1 MDNKLIEL
9 LVMVLGLVTV
19 FYFLQMKH
27 TYIPSLNLN
36 LNNDKNTTNIGFV
49 KPEHR
54 LLKVLNTISAGT
66 KIRLDGKMT
75 AHQYNKNTIDKS
87 VEDRLSAILK
97 SLIGS
102 VNLLSENDYYI
113 KQIENVY
120 GLISKNNNQRYFID
134 FFLYDIKN
142 FYTVRCISDIVI
154 VDKEIYINYLNIQ
167 TGSNPTILNNY
178 DVKFN
183 DTGIL
188 FDGNMFKEN
197 IDNLFDSFYRNSFE
211 VISVP
216 ETSLEYSNV
225 DLTSV
230 ISMNSIKN
238 LYYPSSISPDT
249 VQELKNKDL
258 ASYVEMY
265 LPEKQINIKSPMF
278 CDKYKVEWNSYGIP
292 NLSDN
297 KDSNCY
303 VHDNSMASTINK
315 PINPP
320 GLFNNMRTDT
330 THYDFLLN
338 KPISNSL

>member
-1 MDNKLIEL
+1 MDTKL
-9 LVMVLGLVTV
+9 VVFLGIILII
-19 FYFLQMKH
+19 FYSTQMNNNY
-27 TYIPSLNLN
+27 TDTPL
-36 LNNDKNTTNIGFV
+36 LNNLPNDNNSTNIGFV

-54 LLKVLNTISAGT
+54 LLKILNSVSSGS
-66 KIRLDGKMT
+66 KIKLDGKLS
-75 AHQYNKNTIDKS
+75 AYIYNKNTIDKS
-87 VEDRLSAILK
+87 VEDRLSAIIK
-97 SLIGS
+97 ELINKINTIS
-102 VNLLSENDYYI
+102 QNDYYI

-120 GLISKNNNQRYFID
+120 GLVSRNKNQRYFID
-134 FFLYDIKN
+134 FFIYDVKN
-142 FYTVRCISDIVI
+142 YYTIRLISDIVI
-154 VDKEIYINYLNIQ
+154 IDNEIYINYINLQ
-167 TGSNPTILNNY
+167 TGSNPTILNKY

-197 IDNLFDSFYRNSFE
+197 VDQLFDSFYRNSFE

-216 ETSLEYSNV
+216 ETTLEYSNI

-230 ISMNSIKN
+230 VSMNSLRN
-238 LYYPSSISPDT
+238 LYFPSSISPET
-249 VQELKNKDL
+249 VKELERKDL
-258 ASYVEMY
+258 SGYVEMY
-265 LPEKQINIKSPMF
+265 LPENQINIKSPMF
-278 CDKYKVEWNSYGIP
+278 CDKYKVEWDSYGIP

-303 VHDNSMASTINK
+303 VNDNSMEKQFNE

-320 GLFNNMRTDT
+320 GLFNNQRADA

>member
-1 MDNKLIEL
+1 MDNKLISL
-9 LVMVLGLVTV
+9 ILGLILI
-19 FYFLQMKH
+19 FYLLQMNH
-27 TYIPSLNLN
+27 TTVSEADLNM
-36 LNNDKNTTNIGFV
+36 NNNKNPTNIGFV

-54 LLKVLNTISAGT
+54 LLKVLNTISGAS
-66 KIRLDGKMT
+66 KIRLGGLST
-75 AHQYNKNTIDKS
+75 AYQYNKNTIDKS

-97 SLIGS
+97 NLIGS
-102 VNLLSENDYYI
+102 VNLLSDNDYYI

-120 GLISKNNNQRYFID
+120 GLISGKNQRYFID
-134 FFLYDIKN
+134 FFIYDIKN
-142 FYTVRCISDIVI
+142 YYTVRCITDIVI
-154 VDKEIYINYLNIQ
+154 IDNEIYINYLNIQ

-197 IDNLFDSFYRNSFE
+197 LDDLFDSVYKNSFE

-216 ETSLEYSNV
+216 ETSLEYSNI

-230 ISMNSIKN
+230 VSMNSIRN

-249 VQELKNKDL
+249 VKELQDKDL

-265 LPEKQINIKSPMF
+265 LPESQINIKSPMF
-278 CDKYKVEWNSYGIP
+278 CDKYKVEWDSYGIP
-292 NLSDN
+292 NLDDT

-303 VHDNSMASTINK
+303 VHDNSMQPTIGQ

-320 GLFNNMRTDT
+320 GLFNNMRTDVGQ
-330 THYDFLLN
+330 YDFLL
-338 KPISNSL
+338 KRPISNSL

>member
-1 MDNKLIEL
+1 MDNKLIVL
-9 LVMVLGLVTV
+9 VLGILLF
-19 FYFLQMKH
+19 FYLLQMNH
-27 TYIPSLNLN
+27 TNIIGNNLN
-36 LNNDKNTTNIGFV
+36 LKTDINPTNIGFV

-54 LLKVLNTISAGT
+54 LLKVLNTVSAGT
-66 KIRLDGKMT
+66 KIRLDGKLQ
-75 AHQYNKNTIDKS
+75 AYIYNKNTIDKS
-87 VEDRLSAILK
+87 VEDRLSAIMK
-97 SLIGS
+97 NLIS
-102 VNLLSENDYYI
+102 TINLLTENDYYI

-120 GLISKNNNQRYFID
+120 GLISRNGNQRYVID
-134 FFLYDIKN
+134 FFIYDIKN

-154 VDKEIYINYLNIQ
+154 VDKEIYINYLNVQ
-167 TGSNPTILNNY
+167 TGSNPTILNKY

-197 IDNLFDSFYRNSFE
+197 IDGLFDSFYKNSFE

-230 ISMNSIKN
+230 VSMNSIRN

-249 VQELKNKDL
+249 VKDL
-258 ASYVEMY
+258 EKKDLSGYVEMY
-265 LPEKQINIKSPMF
+265 LPEQQINIKSPQF
-278 CDKYKVEWNSYGIP
+278 CEKYKIEWDSYGIP

-297 KDSNCY
+297 KDKNCY
-303 VHDNSMASTINK
+303 VHDNSMEATINR

-320 GLFNNMRTDT
+320 GLFNDQRMDATQ
-330 THYDFLLN
+330 YDFLLN
-338 KPISNSL
+338 RPISNSL

>member
-1 MDNKLIEL
+1 MDNKLISL
-9 LVMVLGLVTV
+9 ILGLILI
-19 FYFLQMKH
+19 FYLLQMNH
-27 TYIPSLNLN
+27 TTVSEADLNM
-36 LNNDKNTTNIGFV
+36 NNNKNPTNIGFV

-54 LLKVLNTISAGT
+54 LLKVLNTISGAS
-66 KIRLDGKMT
+66 KIRLGGLST
-75 AHQYNKNTIDKS
+75 AYQYNKNTIDKS

-97 SLIGS
+97 NLIGS
-102 VNLLSENDYYI
+102 VNLLSDNDYYI

-120 GLISKNNNQRYFID
+120 GLISGKNQRYFID
-134 FFLYDIKN
+134 FFIYDIKN
-142 FYTVRCISDIVI
+142 YYTVRCITDIVI
-154 VDKEIYINYLNIQ
+154 IDNEIYINYLNIQ

-197 IDNLFDSFYRNSFE
+197 IDDLFDSVYKNSFE

-216 ETSLEYSNV
+216 ETSLEYSNI

-230 ISMNSIKN
+230 VSMNSIRN

-249 VQELKNKDL
+249 VKELQDKDL

-265 LPEKQINIKSPMF
+265 LPESQINIKSPMF
-278 CDKYKVEWNSYGIP
+278 CDKYKVDWDSYGIP
-292 NLSDN
+292 NLDDT

-303 VHDNSMASTINK
+303 VHDNSMQPTIGQ

-320 GLFNNMRTDT
+320 GLFNNMRTDVGQ
-330 THYDFLLN
+330 YDFLL
-338 KPISNSL
+338 KRPISNSL

>member
-1 MDNKLIEL
+1 MDNKLIVL
-9 LVMVLGLVTV
+9 VLGILLF
-19 FYFLQMKH
+19 FYLLQMNH
-27 TYIPSLNLN
+27 TNIIGNNLN
-36 LNNDKNTTNIGFV
+36 LKTDINPTNIGFV

-54 LLKVLNTISAGT
+54 LLKVLNTVSAGS
-66 KIRLDGKMT
+66 KIRLDGKLQ
-75 AHQYNKNTIDKS
+75 AYIYNKNTIDKS
-87 VEDRLSAILK
+87 VEDRLSAIMK
-97 SLIGS
+97 NLIS
-102 VNLLSENDYYI
+102 TINLLTENDYYI

-120 GLISKNNNQRYFID
+120 GLISRNGNQRYFID
-134 FFLYDIKN
+134 FFIYDIKN
-142 FYTVRCISDIVI
+142 YYTVRCISDIVI

-167 TGSNPTILNNY
+167 TGSNPTILNKY

-197 IDNLFDSFYRNSFE
+197 IDGLFDSFYKNSFE

-230 ISMNSIKN
+230 VSMNSIRN

-249 VQELKNKDL
+249 VKDL
-258 ASYVEMY
+258 EKKDLSGYVEIY
-265 LPEKQINIKSPMF
+265 LPEQQINIKSPQF
-278 CDKYKVEWNSYGIP
+278 CEKYKIEWDSYGIP

-297 KDSNCY
+297 KDKNCY
-303 VHDNSMASTINK
+303 VHDNSMQATINR

-320 GLFNNMRTDT
+320 GLFNDQRMDATQ
-330 THYDFLLN
+330 YDFLLN
-338 KPISNSL
+338 RPISNSI

>member
-1 MDNKLIEL
+1 MNHTTVSEADLNMNNNKN
-9 LVMVLGLVTV
+9 
-19 FYFLQMKH
+19 
-27 TYIPSLNLN
+27 P
-36 LNNDKNTTNIGFV
+36 TNIGFV

-54 LLKVLNTISAGT
+54 LLKVLNTISGAS
-66 KIRLDGKMT
+66 KIRLGGLST
-75 AHQYNKNTIDKS
+75 AYQYNKNTIDKS

-97 SLIGS
+97 NLIGS
-102 VNLLSENDYYI
+102 VNLLSDNDYYI

-120 GLISKNNNQRYFID
+120 GLISGKNQRYFID
-134 FFLYDIKN
+134 FFIYDIKN
-142 FYTVRCISDIVI
+142 YYTVRCITDIVI
-154 VDKEIYINYLNIQ
+154 IDNEIYINYLNIQ

-197 IDNLFDSFYRNSFE
+197 IDDLFDSVYKNSFE

-216 ETSLEYSNV
+216 ETSLEYSNI

-230 ISMNSIKN
+230 VSMNSIRN

-249 VQELKNKDL
+249 VKELQDKDL

-265 LPEKQINIKSPMF
+265 LPESQINIKSPMF
-278 CDKYKVEWNSYGIP
+278 CDKYKVDWDSYGIP
-292 NLSDN
+292 NLDDT

-303 VHDNSMASTINK
+303 VHDNSMQPTIGQ

-320 GLFNNMRTDT
+320 GLFNNMRTDVGQ
-330 THYDFLLN
+330 YDFLL
-338 KPISNSL
+338 KRPISNSL

>member
-1 MDNKLIEL
+1 MDNKLISL
-9 LVMVLGLVTV
+9 ILGLILI
-19 FYFLQMKH
+19 FYLLQMNH
-27 TYIPSLNLN
+27 TTVSEADLNI
-36 LNNDKNTTNIGFV
+36 NNNENPTNIGFV

-54 LLKVLNTISAGT
+54 LLKVLNTISGAS
-66 KIRLDGKMT
+66 KIRLGGLST
-75 AHQYNKNTIDKS
+75 AYQYNKNTIDKS

-97 SLIGS
+97 NLIGS
-102 VNLLSENDYYI
+102 VNLLSDNDYYI

-120 GLISKNNNQRYFID
+120 GLISGKNQRYFID
-134 FFLYDIKN
+134 FFIYDIKN
-142 FYTVRCISDIVI
+142 YYTVRCITDIVI
-154 VDKEIYINYLNIQ
+154 IDNEIYINYLNIQ

-197 IDNLFDSFYRNSFE
+197 IDDLFDSVYKNSFE

-216 ETSLEYSNV
+216 ETSLEYSNI

-230 ISMNSIKN
+230 VSMNSIRN

-249 VQELKNKDL
+249 VKELQDKDL

-265 LPEKQINIKSPMF
+265 LPESQINIKSPMF
-278 CDKYKVEWNSYGIP
+278 CDKYKVEWDSYGIP
-292 NLSDN
+292 NLDDT

-303 VHDNSMASTINK
+303 VHDNSMQPTIGQ

-320 GLFNNMRTDT
+320 GLFNNMRTDVGQ
-330 THYDFLLN
+330 YDFLL
-338 KPISNSL
+338 KRPISNSL